1 MTRSSDI
8 DQAPPPPSYSDI
20 GCAVRVLDGEP
31 IKRVRELM
39 NTILD
44 QAACAPPS
52 IRDAGSMRACR
63 GSYKRWH
70 PRFGKEAIRR
80 SIRDLYTQISSI
92 NRLRLLEQVAGI
104 YRMGERGRRFLSGD
118 QAILRDLMALRSSKR
133 RGAPPSSALAQRA
146 VRPGPE

>member
-52 IRDAGSMRACR
+52 LDWSDPGCWIDAR
-63 GSYKRWH
+63 
-70 PRFGKEAIRR
+70 
-80 SIRDLYTQISSI
+80 
-92 NRLRLLEQVAGI
+92 
-104 YRMGERGRRFLSGD
+104 LSGE
-118 QAILRDLMALRSSKR
+118 LRT
-133 RGAPPSSALAQRA
+133 LARMIWW
-146 VRPGPE
+146 R